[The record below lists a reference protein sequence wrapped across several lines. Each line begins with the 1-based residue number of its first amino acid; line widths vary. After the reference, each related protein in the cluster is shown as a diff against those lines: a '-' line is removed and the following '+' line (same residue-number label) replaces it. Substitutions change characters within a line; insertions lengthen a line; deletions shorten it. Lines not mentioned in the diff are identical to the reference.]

1 MNNIVRLLFISGALC
16 VSMPDALAQCKYE
29 RNEVDKFTN
38 KVEIITKSE
47 IIVRDGATA
56 VGFALTQVG
65 DSKGVRLSLNLQRVF
80 SISEGAK
87 LLIKTVSG
95 VIELPAVKYTL
106 STGYSEV
113 DYSLSQQNFDALKA
127 SEITD
132 IRIELMDGSLDK
144 VIELKKA
151 QKVKS
156 LFGCIGN

>member
-1 MNNIVRLLFISGALC
+1 MNNIFRLLFVIGALC
-16 VSMPDALAQCKYE
+16 ALKSDVFAQCKYE
-29 RNEVDKFTN
+29 KNGIDKFTN

-87 LLIKTVSG
+87 LLLKTASG
-95 VIELPAVKYTL
+95 VVELPAVKYTL

-113 DYSLSQQNFDALKA
+113 DYSLSQQNFDILKA
-127 SEITD
+127 SDITD

>member
-1 MNNIVRLLFISGALC
+1 MNNIFRILLVTGALC
-16 VSMPDALAQCKYE
+16 TSKSDVFAQCKYE
-29 RNEVDKFTN
+29 KNEVDKFTN
-38 KVEIITKSE
+38 KVEIVTKSE

-65 DSKGVRLSLNLQRVF
+65 ESKGVRLSLNLQRVF
-80 SISEGAK
+80 SISEGAI
-87 LLIKTVSG
+87 LFLKTASG

-113 DYSLSQQNFDALKA
+113 DYSLSQQDFDILKA
-127 SEITD
+127 SEISD

-144 VIELKKA
+144 SIEMKKA

-156 LFGCIGN
+156 IFGCIGN